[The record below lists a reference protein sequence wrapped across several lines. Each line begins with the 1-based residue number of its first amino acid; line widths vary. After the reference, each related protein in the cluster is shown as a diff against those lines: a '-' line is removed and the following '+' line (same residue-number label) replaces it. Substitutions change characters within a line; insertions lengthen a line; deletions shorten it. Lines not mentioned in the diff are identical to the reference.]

1 MNIEVLHNIELK
13 NLSYFKIGG
22 VVKNLYYPKTTE
34 EFIYLL
40 KTLEKPLI
48 FGGFSNVLFSSDGVN
63 QDIICTQKM
72 DSYKIEGVKITSLA
86 GVRGAVLS
94 RACME
99 NSLTGFEFMS
109 GFPGT
114 IGGNIYMNASAHK
127 QCISD
132 NLISVKVFDTETKT
146 LLELKK
152 DDLGF
157 NYRTSI
163 LQTKPYI
170 LLEATFE
177 LTQGSKEKIKQTIT
191 NNREF
196 RKAHQPQ
203 NLPNVGSIF
212 RNPENNSAGKLID
225 EIGGKSLSVGG
236 AKVFENHANFI
247 INSNNAT
254 SSDVLELMFMIYNKV
269 VEKFNIKLKPE
280 VKYFGNKTNR
290 EKEICT
296 ILFQK

>member
-40 KTLEKPLI
+40 KTLENPLI

-177 LTQGSKEKIKQTIT
+177 LTQGSKEEIKQTIT

>member
-22 VVKNLYYPKTTE
+22 IVKNLYYPKTTE

-40 KTLEKPLI
+40 KTLENPLI

-177 LTQGSKEKIKQTIT
+177 LTQGSKEEIKQTIT

>member
-1 MNIEVLHNIELK
+1 MEIEVKHDIELK
-13 NLSYFKIGG
+13 EVSYFKIGG
-22 VVKNLYYPKTTE
+22 KVKNLYYPKSID
-34 EFIYLL
+34 EFTYLL
-40 KTLEKPLI
+40 KNLKNPLV
-48 FGGFSNVLFSSDGVN
+48 FGGFSNVLFSSSGVKE
-63 QDIICTQKM
+63 DIICTQKM
-72 DSYKIEGVKITSLA
+72 DTYKINEVHVSALA

-109 GFPGT
+109 GFPGS

-132 NLISVKVFDTETKT
+132 NLISVKIYDTVQKEI
-146 LLELKK
+146 LELKK
-152 DDLGF
+152 EDLNF
-157 NYRTSI
+157 SYRTSI

-177 LTQGSKEKIKQTIT
+177 LKKGDKNSIQQTIL

-203 NLPNVGSIF
+203 ALPNVGSIF
-212 RNPENNSAGKLID
+212 RNPDGDSAGRMLD
-225 EIGGKSLSVGG
+225 EIGAKTFSVGG
-236 AKVFENHANFI
+236 AKVFEKHANFI
-247 INSNNAT
+247 INDNNAT
-254 SSDVLELMFMIYNKV
+254 STDVLELMLMMYNKV
-269 VEKFNIKLKPE
+269 KERFDINLKPE
-280 VKYFGNKTNR
+280 VKYFGEKTDR